1 MSLERV
7 QSRRGANGKIVV
19 TLEFTT
25 AAWRAIQHAAR
36 DGGYFSGGDYLAGE
50 LGRLLLLELGVED
63 TPAVR
68 DRAAEDTMPE
78 DGIPF

>member
-7 QSRRGANGKIVV
+7 RSRRGADGKIVV

-50 LGRLLLLELGVED
+50 LGRLLLELGVED
-63 TPAVR
+63 APAVR
-68 DRAAEDTMPE
+68 DGAAEDTMPD